1 MTVSRA
7 ELIKRSAIRLG
18 GHAGTISSGQATAAV
33 LSGLVNISDDD
44 AMFVG
49 WHLFML
55 DAANEADKERVVTG
69 WNAASGT
76 ASWTTSRT
84 DTAYTSE
91 NFILVPDYA
100 LAEFRQA
107 LNLALRQ
114 SKRTYRHV
122 LPLVPNFSD
131 YNLSALTWLEGVDDV
146 DAVFVSSAPNMLHN
160 EDFELWQ
167 NGSAA
172 APDGWTLSGSG
183 AAVARSATGIRSP
196 YSATV
201 TRASADAT
209 LYQDVPLA
217 LVQHLVRS
225 ASAQLPTLSFGAW
238 VTSSTAS
245 IARVGIYN
253 GSSTTWS
260 AYYTLTSGVP
270 VFLSS
275 TYQTTATDTA
285 LRLVLS
291 VDTSAGAASFHA
303 AVLSSSSDLPDQL
316 KDRGPKSYQEYEP
329 WVVKRNAGG
338 SPQIELMSDYGHG
351 QLVVYSRRPFPEM
364 TADTDVVEDQYAD
377 MLQAGTLRFLTDAM
391 KPNQDRT
398 RLDRLRGEEA
408 AKWARALKKTT
419 SKPVEKPQSR
429 VRVGGA

>member
-1 MTVSRA
+1 VTVTRA
-7 ELIKRSAIRLG
+7 ELIKRAAIRLG
-18 GHAGTISSGQATAAV
+18 GHAGTISSGTATAAV
-33 LSGLVNISDDD
+33 LSGLIDTTGDDSKY
-44 AMFVG
+44 VG

-55 DAANEADKERVVTG
+55 DAATEADRERTVTG
-69 WNAASGT
+69 WNDSTGT
-76 ASWTTSRT
+76 AAFLTRADTT
-84 DTAYTSE
+84 YTSE

-122 LPLVPNFSD
+122 LPLIPNFSD
-131 YNLSALTWLEGVDDV
+131 YSLSALTWLEGADDV
-146 DAVFVSSAPNMLHN
+146 DAVFVNHSTNMLHN
-160 EDFELWQ
+160 EDFEFWQ
-167 NGSAA
+167 NGSAL

-183 AAVARSATGIRSP
+183 AAVARASTGIRSP

-209 LYQDVPLA
+209 LYQDLPLT
-217 LVQHLVRS
+217 LVQQLVRS
-225 ASAQLPTLSFGAW
+225 SNAQLPNVSFGAW
-238 VTSSTAS
+238 VTSTTAN

-270 VFLSS
+270 VFLES

-303 AVLSSSSDLPDQL
+303 AVLSSSNDLPDQL
-316 KDRGPKSYQEYEP
+316 KDRGSKSYQEYEP
-329 WVVKRNAGG
+329 WVVKRNVGG
-338 SPQIELMSDYGHG
+338 SPQIELMSDYGYG
-351 QLVVYSRRPFPEM
+351 QLITHSRRPFPEM

-377 MLQAGTLRFLTDAM
+377 MLQAGMLRFVTDAM

-398 RLDRLRGEEA
+398 RLDRIRGEEA

-419 SKPVEKPQSR
+419 SKPVEKPQAR
-429 VRVGGA
+429 VNVGGA